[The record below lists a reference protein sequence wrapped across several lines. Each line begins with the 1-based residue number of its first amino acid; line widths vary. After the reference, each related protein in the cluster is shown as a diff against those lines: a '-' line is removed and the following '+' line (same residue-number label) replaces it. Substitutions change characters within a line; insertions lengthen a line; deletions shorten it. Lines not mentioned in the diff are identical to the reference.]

1 MTDRCSVTMTSSTK
15 RRRRNITF
23 HQNKTTLCLR
33 RRSMDGRSGKL
44 PIPHPFPSFPL
55 PFPTLTSCPLFH
67 SLNLFRLFLQ
77 TFSVFLAFLTSMG
90 FPVLLISWLTSQ
102 GVSCSIFSVG
112 DFARQYSQ
120 RLGLSEGVLRRTLW
134 GDFYIDNKNKRVRA
148 NAQVG
153 T

>member
-15 RRRRNITF
+15 RRKRNITF
-23 HQNKTTLCLR
+23 HQNKTMLCLR
-33 RRSMDGRSGKL
+33 RRSMDGRLGKL
-44 PIPHPFPSFPL
+44 HPSPPFCPFPHSFH
-55 PFPTLTSCPLFH
+55 TLTSCPLFH